1 MRKMLVRTLV
11 VLKQVVPVVVVLS
24 LAPQAHAFASSD
36 VIPDDATLAQLDQRA
51 EHADPRERCFLYTEL
66 AHFYTMAAGRQLALG
81 DTDHA
86 SASLKRIQH
95 YADLIHTGLVSDARK
110 LKNLKNAEML
120 MHETT
125 FHLGE
130 YLHLVSSE
138 DKAEVQAALKQLD
151 KVNDE
156 LLAQVFAH

>member
-1 MRKMLVRTLV
+1 MRKMIVRSLLTPALA
-11 VLKQVVPVVVVLS
+11 LLL
-24 LAPQAHAFASSD
+24 LAPSAHALVSSD
-36 VIPDDATLAQLDQRA
+36 VIPDDAALAQLDQRA

-86 SASLKRIQH
+86 AASLKRIQY
-95 YADLIHTGLVSDARK
+95 YATQIHAGLSSDVRK

-130 YLHLVSSE
+130 YLHIVSSD
-138 DKAEVQAALKQLD
+138 DKAQVLAALKQLD
-151 KVNDE
+151 KVNEE

>member
-1 MRKMLVRTLV
+1 MRKMIVRSLVASTV
-11 VLKQVVPVVVVLS
+11 AVLL
-24 LAPQAHAFASSD
+24 LAPPAHAFASSD

-51 EHADPRERCFLYTEL
+51 DHADPRERCFLYTEL
-66 AHFYTMAAGRQLALG
+66 AHFYTIAAGRQLAEG

-86 SASLKRIQH
+86 AASLKRIQH
-95 YADLIHTGLVSDARK
+95 YADLIHVGLVSDARK

-138 DKAEVQAALKQLD
+138 DKVEVQAALKQLD
-151 KVNDE
+151 KVNEE